1 MKKQRP
7 MVEMNF
13 PLFTNNARK
22 MAGYPVRRK
31 STKGK
36 RYRSRCESW
45 EDFCAWYDWVS
56 AK

>member
-1 MKKQRP
+1 MKKQKSIA
-7 MVEMNF
+7 EMHC

-31 STKGK
+31 STSGK

-45 EDFCAWYDWVS
+45 EAVSAWYDWIS